1 MPMAKNYIK
10 GSFRQ
15 VETKQG
21 ERRLIVSIN
30 VTDLQKIAN
39 DKGYAQVVIQ
49 ERREKD
55 EYGNTHYAFE
65 NDWKPERRAEVKAE
79 KIEKLNPPKFDE
91 ALGDDS
97 DLPF

>member
-1 MPMAKNYIK
+1 MAKNYIK

-15 VETKQG
+15 VTTSQG
-21 ERRLIVSIN
+21 EVRLIASILVS
-30 VTDLQKIAN
+30 DLEKIKN

-49 ERREKD
+49 QRQDKD
-55 EYGNTHYAFE
+55 QYGNTHYAFE
-65 NDWKPERRAEVKAE
+65 NDWKPEKRAEVKAA

-91 ALGDDS
+91 SID